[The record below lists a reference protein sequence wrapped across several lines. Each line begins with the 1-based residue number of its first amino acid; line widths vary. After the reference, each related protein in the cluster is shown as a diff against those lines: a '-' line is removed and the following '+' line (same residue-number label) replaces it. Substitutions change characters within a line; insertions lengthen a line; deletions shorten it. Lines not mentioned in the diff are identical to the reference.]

1 MVHTAPLGPRK
12 KLALMHIFTAQP
24 EGAQERLQKFVEQA
38 GLIMKCFYGQRPQGR
53 VELKRRLGRLI
64 QAHARAATQ
73 AKTDLDTQFDDLHVA
88 ATSIASILSMAVN
101 LAGGMWPVGPHGLL
115 YCVQAVADALSARA
129 EELGVRLVIALPVQ
143 YQVSAKANEHPYFYG
158 LWNLEPGI
166 MKPLQSMLLSASSVV
181 LEWLQPGHEL
191 RFESYI
197 DNSLSS
203 RKAAVVYIKWRPA
216 QQTQAANHCS
226 VEDDQPAA
234 GYSVPERS
242 WMCSQNHISITRV
255 DSNCLRVEIQEA
267 LEPKPPSAKIE
278 ELRSLPLADINSHAV
293 LELPLE
299 YTPSLSEFQT
309 MLRGARIAVRAAKQP
324 SELLRAVDA
333 YLSSVVGCVVEQL
346 DSTAVPARSPGTP
359 GLSKHLV
366 AQRPPTYVVIDDD
379 MELLK
384 AEFELLRGTLSF
396 SSKSIVDVHARR
408 GFYAATLGIIVLV
421 PVGAVPRFRES
432 VRVLSAV
439 PHALPPPV
447 VRIVPRPV
455 GERRLLAGL
464 KSAWEARRLEH
475 HTSTTF
481 VGTPGAKANDTRT
494 YSIQTTPLSSNSEGL
509 YRNVRTVG
517 ESPRD
522 AEGLTTWPH
531 SSEEQRSSAVSSVVE
546 WRNRTRATELKTEAL
561 DEAKVPT
568 ESTGPAA
575 GTIPLKASTNTES
588 SSLQTPPSPLID
600 VGPSLAKTLRG
611 TSSPRDEISEISGL
625 SSSGVPAS
633 SGNPT
638 SVRSSHIS
646 DFSLD
651 ATSLLSSESSALVVT
666 AEPIMKATGASEADD
681 GANGTSPR
689 TSGDMGDRG
698 LSRTR
703 SRIRDKMALF
713 NRAKQRARNK
723 LLGIS
728 EAASDDALTAEA
740 KRGATELK
748 SEEAVPPSRVDR
760 QLLGSDTAAG
770 TPATTAG
777 TSSSSSQIRKER
789 SPSRAQQAEQPPPPI
804 LKQSSSGVDLDKPLP
819 KLPLA
824 EHRPLRP
831 QEQGGSETSSP
842 PQQQQQQQQPLPAK
856 KPAAEPKKSTALD
869 RKARLRARLQNANRK
884 LAEAQKEPHEEE
896 SRSGNSEPAAG
907 KASRAK
913 SGTEQGDQQKR
924 KVRGLEGDLALDGIE
939 NSTPPIRVLLVEDNL
954 VNRSIMERFLR
965 HMNVHYDVASNGEE
979 AIKMWTAA
987 SAEGHDADGAT
998 GAGHGPYHI
1007 VFMDIQMPVMDGIT
1021 ATKHIRRLE
1030 RQRHIGL
1037 WVPTGSVASMHAER
1051 TPTLSSSAAASLLA
1065 SDGRSTPR
1073 QSMAS
1078 RGEEGT
1084 PRTVRWVP
1092 FHVRNLPA
1100 GARNVHYLHKNGL
1113 VQSVPT
1119 AVGAGEPLAEGSPP
1133 VRRNNSLTALRR
1145 SPLGPHVNISR
1156 RRAATVR
1163 STSAGRPER
1172 GRASEVLRDAVASP
1186 SDEMDAESVRQVAM
1200 FPPDSAPTAAPAKRA
1215 LDQELGGMKQ
1225 RKRAPQSLQL
1235 PLPPP
1240 SPQHHSYGCGYS
1252 YSYSSR
1258 GPGRQESPMPS
1269 ASVKSP
1275 VIIVALT
1282 ASSLESDRRAALA
1295 AGCNDFLTKP
1305 VSLIWLKLKIIEWGC
1320 MQALIDHDGWRKW
1333 RSKR

>member
-24 EGAQERLQKFVEQA
+24 EDAQERLQKFVEQA
-38 GLIMKCFYGQRPQGR
+38 GLIMNYFYGQRPQER

-101 LAGGMWPVGPHGLL
+101 LAGGIWPIGPHGLL

-129 EELGVRLVIALPVQ
+129 EELGVQLVIALPVQ
-143 YQVSAKANEHPYFYG
+143 HQMPAKSDERPYLYG
-158 LWNLEPGI
+158 LWNMEPGI
-166 MKPLQSMLLSASSVV
+166 MKPLQSMLLSATSAV
-181 LEWLQPGHEL
+181 LEWLQPGYEL

-197 DNSLSS
+197 VNSLAN

-216 QQTQAANHCS
+216 QQTRAAKHRS

-234 GYSVPERS
+234 GYSMPERS
-242 WMCSQNHISITRV
+242 WMCNQHHIGIKRV
-255 DSNCLRVEIQEA
+255 NSSCLRVEVQEA

-278 ELRSLPLADINSHAV
+278 ELRSLPPANINSHAV
-293 LELPLE
+293 LEMPLE
-299 YTPSLSEFQT
+299 YTPSLSEFQA
-309 MLRGARIAVRAAKQP
+309 MLRGARIVVRAAKQP
-324 SELLRAVDA
+324 SGLLRAVDA

-366 AQRPPTYVVIDDD
+366 AQRPPTYVVIEDD

-421 PVGAVPRFRES
+421 PVGSVPRFRES
-432 VRVLSAV
+432 VRMLSAV

-464 KSAWEARRLEH
+464 KSAWEARRQEH
-475 HTSTTF
+475 HTSSTF
-481 VGTPGAKANDTRT
+481 VGTPGAVANDTRN

-509 YRNVRTVG
+509 YRDVRTVR
-517 ESPRD
+517 ESPEG

-531 SSEEQRSSAVSSVVE
+531 SREEQRSRTVNSVVE
-546 WRNRTRATELKTEAL
+546 WRNRMHAAELRTEAL
-561 DEAKVPT
+561 DEARVPT
-568 ESTGPAA
+568 ESTEQTA
-575 GTIPLKASTNTES
+575 GAIPLHVNTSTES
-588 SSLQTPPSPLID
+588 PTTQTPPSPLID
-600 VGPSLAKTLRG
+600 VGSSLAKTLRG
-611 TSSPRDEISEISGL
+611 ASSTRDEISEISGL

-633 SGNPT
+633 SGNPA

-646 DFSLD
+646 EFSLD

-666 AEPIMKATGASEADD
+666 AEPIVKATSTSEADH
-681 GANGTSPR
+681 APAEASPR

-728 EAASDDALTAEA
+728 ETASDDALAAEA
-740 KRGATELK
+740 KQSAAELK
-748 SEEAVPPSRVDR
+748 GEEAAPPSRVDR
-760 QLLGSDTAAG
+760 QLLGSDVAAG
-770 TPATTAG
+770 ASSTTVG
-777 TSSSSSQIRKER
+777 TSLSSSQIRKER
-789 SPSRAQQAEQPPPPI
+789 SPSRTQPAEQPPPPI

-819 KLPLA
+819 KLPLS
-824 EHRPLRP
+824 ETKPSVP
-831 QEQGGSETSSP
+831 QEQTSSETSSLSTK
-842 PQQQQQQQQPLPAK
+842 QQQQQPQAALPAK
-856 KPAAEPKKSTALD
+856 KPATEPKKSTALD

-896 SRSGNSEPAAG
+896 SRSGNNETAAG
-907 KASRAK
+907 KTSRPKPGAE
-913 SGTEQGDQQKR
+913 GEDQQKR

-1037 WVPTGSVASMHAER
+1037 WVPTGSVASMHTER
-1051 TPTLSSSAAASLLA
+1051 TPMLSSSAAAVSLPA
-1065 SDGRSTPR
+1065 SDGRNTPR
-1073 QSMAS
+1073 QSIAS

-1145 SPLGPHVNISR
+1145 SPLGTHVNIAR

-1163 STSAGRPER
+1163 STSATRSER
-1172 GRASEVLRDAVASP
+1172 GRVFDVLRDAVASP

-1200 FPPDSAPTAAPAKRA
+1200 FPPDSAPTIAAAAPAKRA
-1215 LDQELGGMKQ
+1215 LKQEFGSTKQ
-1225 RKRAPQSLQL
+1225 RKRPSQSLQL
-1235 PLPPP
+1235 PLP
-1240 SPQHHSYGCGYS
+1240 SPHHH
-1252 YSYSSR
+1252 SSR
-1258 GPGRQESPMPS
+1258 GRLESPMLS

-1333 RSKR
+1333 RSKH

>member
-1 MVHTAPLGPRK
+1 M
-12 KLALMHIFTAQP
+12 
-24 EGAQERLQKFVEQA
+24 
-38 GLIMKCFYGQRPQGR
+38 
-53 VELKRRLGRLI
+53 RLGRLI

-73 AKTDLDTQFDDLHVA
+73 AKQDLDTQFDDLQVA
-88 ATSIASILSMAVN
+88 ATGMASILSMAVH
-101 LAGGMWPVGPHGLL
+101 LAGDMWPLGPHGLL

-129 EELGVRLVIALPVQ
+129 EELDIRLTIALPIQ
-143 YQVSAKANEHPYFYG
+143 YQISAKEHKHPYLYG
-158 LWNLEPGI
+158 LWNLDPRI
-166 MKPLQSMLLSASSVV
+166 MKPLQCTLLSATSVV
-181 LEWLQPGHEL
+181 LEWLQPGDEL

-197 DNSLSS
+197 DNSSVAS
-203 RKAAVVYIKWRPA
+203 KKAAVVYIKWRPV
-216 QQTQAANHCS
+216 QQARPAKHRS

-234 GYSVPERS
+234 GYSVPERN
-242 WMCSQNHISITRV
+242 WVCSQGRIRIKRV
-255 DSNCLRVEIQEA
+255 DSNCLQVEVQDA

-278 ELRSLPLADINSHAV
+278 ELRSLPPTDINSHAV

-299 YTPSLSEFQT
+299 YTPTLSEFQT
-309 MLRGARIAVRAAKQP
+309 MLRGARIVVRAAKQP
-324 SELLRAVDA
+324 SELLRAVDT

-366 AQRPPTYVVIDDD
+366 AQRPPTYVVIEDD

-432 VRVLSAV
+432 VRMLSAI

-475 HTSTTF
+475 HTSATF
-481 VGTPGAKANDTRT
+481 VGTPGVIASDTHN

-509 YRNVRTVG
+509 YRNLRTVS
-517 ESPRD
+517 ESPGGAD
-522 AEGLTTWPH
+522 GLMACPR
-531 SSEEQRSSAVSSVVE
+531 SSEEPRSSTISSVVE
-546 WRNRTRATELKTEAL
+546 WRRRTQTANPKTEAL
-561 DEAKVPT
+561 GGAKVPT
-568 ESTGPAA
+568 ESTEQAA
-575 GTIPLKASTNTES
+575 VPIPLQVSTATES
-588 SSLQTPPSPLID
+588 SPVQTPPSPLIE
-600 VGPSLAKTLRG
+600 VGSSLAKTLRG
-611 TSSPRDEISEISGL
+611 ASTPRDEISEISAL
-625 SSSGVPAS
+625 SSSGVPVS
-633 SGNPT
+633 SGNPA

-651 ATSLLSSESSALVVT
+651 ATSLLSSESSVLVVT
-666 AEPIMKATGASEADD
+666 AEPITQTTQKLGATARASEADD
-681 GANGTSPR
+681 MANDTSPR

-728 EAASDDALTAEA
+728 EAASDDALAAEVKQSA
-740 KRGATELK
+740 VELPPK
-748 SEEAVPPSRVDR
+748 DEEAVPPSRVDR
-760 QLLGSDTAAG
+760 QLLGSDI
-770 TPATTAG
+770 TTGASTTTVE
-777 TSSSSSQIRKER
+777 TSSSQLRKER
-789 SPSRAQQAEQPPPPI
+789 SPSRIRTEQLPQPPPSV
-804 LKQSSSGVDLDKPLP
+804 LKQSSSSVDLDKPLP
-819 KLPLA
+819 KLPLP
-824 EHRPLRP
+824 ENEPPLPR
-831 QEQGGSETSSP
+831 EQAKEVESETSSSS
-842 PQQQQQQQQPLPAK
+842 QQQQQQQQNKSTPPIK
-856 KPAAEPKKSTALD
+856 KPAAESKKSTALD

-884 LAEAQKEPHEEE
+884 LAEAQKEPHEAE
-896 SRSGNSEPAAG
+896 SRSVNNETAAG
-907 KASRAK
+907 KTSRTK
-913 SGTEQGDQQKR
+913 SGNEHGDQQKR
-924 KVRGLEGDLALDGIE
+924 KLRGLEGDLALDGID

-954 VNRSIMERFLR
+954 INRSIMERFLR

-987 SAEGHDADGAT
+987 SAEGRDADGAT
-998 GAGHGPYHI
+998 EAGHGPYHI

-1051 TPTLSSSAAASLLA
+1051 TPTLSSSVATSLLA
-1065 SDGRSTPR
+1065 SDSRGTPKLSIASRST
-1073 QSMAS
+1073 
-1078 RGEEGT
+1078 EEGT
-1084 PRTVRWVP
+1084 PRTVRWIP

-1119 AVGAGEPLAEGSPP
+1119 AMGGGESLAENSPP

-1163 STSAGRPER
+1163 STSATRSER
-1172 GRASEVLRDAVASP
+1172 GSVSELLRDAVGSP
-1186 SDEMDAESVRQVAM
+1186 SDDMDAESVGQVAM
-1200 FPPDSAPTAAPAKRA
+1200 FPPNSVPIAAPAKRA
-1215 LDQELGGMKQ
+1215 LNQEFGNITQ
-1225 RKRAPQSLQL
+1225 RKRPPQSLQL
-1235 PLPPP
+1235 PLP
-1240 SPQHHSYGCGYS
+1240 SPHHN
-1252 YSYSSR
+1252 SR
-1258 GPGRQESPMPS
+1258 GLGLGRLESPMLS

-1333 RSKR
+1333 RSKH